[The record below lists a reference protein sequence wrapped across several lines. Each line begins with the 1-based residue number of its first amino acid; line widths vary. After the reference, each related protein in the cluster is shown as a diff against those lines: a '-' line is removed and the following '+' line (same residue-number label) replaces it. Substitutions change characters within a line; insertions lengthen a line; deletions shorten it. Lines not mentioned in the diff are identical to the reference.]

1 VLTPRSPHGHAM
13 RAKSTGVSEN
23 EMNRAGYRARL
34 LAGAVATAFAALLLG
49 AQPSVA
55 ASVPYVDPNAV
66 GSIGLCDQTGQP
78 LTHGSI
84 DDKPFIWKAV
94 DETAAKAPYN
104 VTGASATLYAY
115 QPREG
120 VDPREWSGSQLS
132 AASKFSDPTHPTA
145 AMTGLDGALSR
156 FLTGYPAQ
164 WDGLVQLRIYLGA
177 PGEPIYSLTYDSA
190 DIKVNGQTWSVVK
203 ASSVSCGSGSA
214 VSLEQILAT
223 NPAAAASLSAK
234 SIESAQPT
242 PKTAGAS
249 GKTASNS
256 TASAGQQGAVVSQ
269 AAVSGGGSAPAD
281 SASTSSGT
289 GAASASGGG
298 SGGISTPLLVLIG
311 IGVVGAGFV
320 GWEWVRSR
328 S

>member
-1 VLTPRSPHGHAM
+1 
-13 RAKSTGVSEN
+13 
-23 EMNRAGYRARL
+23 MNRAGYRARL
-34 LAGAVATAFAALLLG
+34 LAGGVVTAFTALLLG
-49 AQPSVA
+49 AQPSMA
-55 ASVPYVDPNAV
+55 SSVPYVDPSAV

-84 DDKPFIWKAV
+84 DDKPFVWKAV
-94 DETAAKAPYN
+94 DETPAKAPYN

-115 QPREG
+115 QPRDG

-156 FLTGYPAQ
+156 FLTGYPAR

-190 DIKVNGQTWSVVK
+190 DVKVSGQTWSVVN

-234 SIESAQPT
+234 GTESAQPT

-249 GKTASNS
+249 GRTPANS
-256 TASAGQQGAVVSQ
+256 TASPGQPTAVGSQ
-269 AAVSGGGSAPAD
+269 AAASGGGSAPVG
-281 SASTSSGT
+281 SASAFA
-289 GAASASGGG
+289 GAGATSASGGG

-320 GWEWVRSR
+320 GLQWVRSR

>member
-1 VLTPRSPHGHAM
+1 
-13 RAKSTGVSEN
+13 
-23 EMNRAGYRARL
+23 MNRAGYRTRL
-34 LAGAVATAFAALLLG
+34 LASAVATAFGALLFG
-49 AQPSVA
+49 AQPSMA
-55 ASVPYVDPNAV
+55 SSVPYVDPNAV

-84 DDKPFIWKAV
+84 DDKPFVWKAV

-104 VTGASATLYAY
+104 VTGAAATLYAY

-132 AASKFSDPTHPTA
+132 AASKFSDPTHPAA

-156 FLTGYPAQ
+156 FLTGYPAR

-177 PGEPIYSLTYDSA
+177 PDEPIYSLTYDSA
-190 DIKVNGQTWSVVK
+190 DIKVSGETWSVVK

-223 NPAAAASLSAK
+223 NPAAVASLSAK
-234 SIESAQPT
+234 STESAQPT

-249 GKTASNS
+249 GKASSNS
-256 TASAGQQGAVVSQ
+256 TASPGQQSTVGSQ
-269 AAVSGGGSAPAD
+269 AAASGGDSAPAG
-281 SASTSSGT
+281 S
-289 GAASASGGG
+289 ASASAGTRTTSAPGGG
-298 SGGISTPLLVLIG
+298 SGGISTPLLVLIA
-311 IGVVGAGFV
+311 IGAVGAGFA
-320 GWEWVRSR
+320 GWQWVRSR